1 MNYLLPFRSAF
12 PCMAACGAA
21 VVVALLLVGCQE
33 EARVSEPV
41 PYYLDES
48 VVQLFGDGLAPNR
61 PAEPPADAPLFQ
73 LTAREFYD
81 AYQAD
86 EEATIEKYR
95 GAWVEL
101 SGEVDEIGAGANDFG
116 GYLLYIRLVADPDP
130 DKPAPFVNTDFI
142 NCYVREPEPWK
153 KVAVGGRV
161 TLRGTLAHR
170 SPYRGYFDHCTV
182 VDAEGGPTLTLTAAE
197 LARRYLADPA
207 EARETLHE
215 RPVVVAGAV
224 AVNRADD
231 SLFIYDVRTLLQ
243 GEGETLIAL
252 HYTLFEERQFKQLKP
267 GDRVLVA
274 GKLHVAKPDQEDDED
289 EKHRVGITFAS
300 RLDLAE

>member
-1 MNYLLPFRSAF
+1 MD
-12 PCMAACGAA
+12 G
-21 VVVALLLVGCQE
+21 
-33 EARVSEPV
+33 
-41 PYYLDES
+41 ES
-48 VVQLFGDGLAPNR
+48 PGGGLAPNR
-61 PAEPPADAPLFQ
+61 PAVPRDDAPLFQ

-101 SGEVDEIGAGANDFG
+101 SGEVHEIGAAPNDFG
-116 GYLLYIRLVADPDP
+116 GYLLLIRLVADPDP
-130 DKPAPFVNTDFI
+130 DKPAPFVNIDFI

-170 SPYRGYFDHCTV
+170 SPYRGFFDHCTI

-215 RPVVVAGAV
+215 RPVVVAGEV
-224 AVNRADD
+224 AVNGADD
-231 SLFIYDVRTLLQ
+231 SLYIYDVRTLLQ

-252 HYTLFEERQFKQLKP
+252 HYTLFEQRQFEQLKS

-274 GKLHVAKPDQEDDED
+274 GKLHVARPDQEDDGD
-289 EKHRVGITFAS
+289 EKHRIGVTFAS
-300 RLDLAE
+300 RLDLVE